1 VTAESHDVGATLG
14 LATRLPHDVRE
25 ALGAL
30 SRVARALVGP
40 GTFEELAGRALDEMH
55 RGLGLEVAALY
66 LPDRREG
73 PVLRRFV
80 YSASPESTRG
90 VQHELTLEPEAWR
103 LAVQSPAPL
112 VFFAQGSALVA
123 SPFEPVP
130 ESWLALP
137 LASGDR
143 MLGVVIA
150 AGPGPPRLDP
160 LGATVLT
167 LLGDLLGAG
176 IATARLRQRL
186 QIAALERERLEL
198 ATEVHDELAQD
209 LALAARELRLL
220 DEDPAPREAAASR
233 ARLREAVQSAHGT
246 ARARLMG
253 LMAPVPL
260 GGLRRSVE
268 EICRRF
274 AARRVPV
281 RLEPGEEPP
290 EVGAEA
296 RAVVAR
302 ILAEALANVEKHAA
316 ASEVS
321 VELSGADERLT
332 LVVRDDGN
340 GIAPGTAPQTGEGHF
355 GLQLMH
361 QRALAA
367 GGSVTVEPA
376 TPHGTRV
383 VLVLPIPEE
392 VV

>member
-1 VTAESHDVGATLG
+1 MTTESHDAGTALG
-14 LATRLPHDVRE
+14 LATRLPRDVRE
-25 ALGAL
+25 ALAAL

-40 GTFEELAGRALDEMH
+40 GTFEELAGRALDEMQ
-55 RGLGLEVAALY
+55 RGLALEVAALY
-66 LPDRREG
+66 LPDRRGG
-73 PVLRRFV
+73 PILRRFV
-80 YSASPESTRG
+80 HAASPDSGRG
-90 VQHELTLEPEAWR
+90 VRSELTLEPEAWR

-112 VFFAQGSALVA
+112 VFFAEGSALID
-123 SPFEPVP
+123 SPFDPVP
-130 ESWLALP
+130 ECWLVLP

-150 AGPGPPRLDP
+150 AGPGPPPLDP

-198 ATEVHDELAQD
+198 AAEVHDELAQD

-220 DEDPAPREAAASR
+220 DEDPAPEKAAASR
-233 ARLREAVQSAHGT
+233 TRLREAIESAHGT

-253 LMAPVPL
+253 LMAPAPL
-260 GGLRRSVE
+260 GGLRRTVE
-268 EICRRF
+268 EVCSRF

-281 RLEPGEEPP
+281 RLEPGDEPP
-290 EVGAEA
+290 EVGAEG

-302 ILAEALANVEKHAA
+302 ILAEALANAEKHAA
-316 ASEVS
+316 ASRVS
-321 VELSGADERLT
+321 VDLSCGGECLRLI
-332 LVVRDDGN
+332 VEDDGN
-340 GIAPGTAPQTGEGHF
+340 GIAPGTAPRSGEGHF

-367 GGSVTVEPA
+367 GGRVSVEPVA
-376 TPHGTRV
+376 PHGTRV
-383 VLVLPIPEE
+383 VLELPIPAE

>member
-1 VTAESHDVGATLG
+1 VNAESHDVGATLG

-112 VFFAQGSALVA
+112 VFFAEGSALVA

>member
-112 VFFAQGSALVA
+112 VFFAEGSALVA

-220 DEDPAPREAAASR
+220 DEDPAPRETAASR
-233 ARLREAVQSAHGT
+233 ARLREAVESAHGT

-281 RLEPGEEPP
+281 RLEPGEEPL

-332 LVVRDDGN
+332 LVVQDDGN

>member
-1 VTAESHDVGATLG
+1 VTAESHDVGAALG
-14 LATRLPHDVRE
+14 LATRLPGDVRE
-25 ALGAL
+25 ALAAL

-66 LPDRREG
+66 LPDRRDG

-80 YSASPESTRG
+80 YAASPDSRRRVG
-90 VQHELTLEPEAWR
+90 HELTLEPEAWR

-112 VFFAQGSALVA
+112 VFFAEGSALVD
-123 SPFEPVP
+123 SPFDPVP

-150 AGPGPPRLDP
+150 ALPGPPRLDP

-186 QIAALERERLEL
+186 QVAALERERLEL
-198 ATEVHDELAQD
+198 AAEVHDELAQD
-209 LALAARELRLL
+209 LALATRELRLL
-220 DEDPAPREAAASR
+220 DEDPSPKEAAASR
-233 ARLREAVQSAHGT
+233 ARLRAAVESAHGT

-253 LMAPVPL
+253 LMAPAPL
-260 GGLRRSVE
+260 GGLRRTVE

-281 RLEPGEEPP
+281 QLQPGDEPP

-316 ASEVS
+316 ASEVT
-321 VELSGADERLT
+321 VELGGAGDWLR

-340 GIAPGTAPQTGEGHF
+340 GIPPESSPQPGEGHF

-361 QRALAA
+361 QRAMAA
-367 GGSVTVEPA
+367 GGRVTIEPCA
-376 TPHGTRV
+376 PHGTCV
-383 VLVLPIPEE
+383 VLELPIPGE

>member
-1 VTAESHDVGATLG
+1 MNAETYDLGAALG
-14 LATRLPHDVRE
+14 LATRLPRDVRE

-55 RGLGLEVAALY
+55 RGLELEVAALY

-80 YSASPESTRG
+80 HAASPDSTRN

-112 VFFAQGSALVA
+112 VFFAEGSALMD
-123 SPFEPVP
+123 SPFDPVP

-198 ATEVHDELAQD
+198 AAEVHDELAQD

-220 DEDPAPREAAASR
+220 DENPPPAEAAASR
-233 ARLREAVQSAHGT
+233 ARLREAVESAHGT

-253 LMAPVPL
+253 LMAPAPL
-260 GGLRRSVE
+260 GGLRRTVE

-274 AARRVPV
+274 AARQVPV
-281 RLEPGEEPP
+281 QLKPGEEPP

-321 VELSGADERLT
+321 VELCAAGEWLT
-332 LVVRDDGN
+332 LLVEDDGD
-340 GIAPGTAPQTGEGHF
+340 GIAPGTGPQTGDGHF

-361 QRALAA
+361 QRAQAA
-367 GGSVTVEPA
+367 GGHVTVKPA

-383 VLVLPIPEE
+383 RLDLPTPGD

>member
-1 VTAESHDVGATLG
+1 VTAETHDVGAPLG
-14 LATRLPHDVRE
+14 LATRLPQDVRE

-80 YSASPESTRG
+80 HAASPDSTRN

-112 VFFAQGSALVA
+112 VFFAEGSALMD
-123 SPFEPVP
+123 SPFDPVP

-198 ATEVHDELAQD
+198 AAEVHDELAQD
-209 LALAARELRLL
+209 LALATRELRLL
-220 DEDPAPREAAASR
+220 DENPPPAEAAASR
-233 ARLREAVQSAHGT
+233 ARLREAVESAHGT

-253 LMAPVPL
+253 LMAPAPL
-260 GGLRRSVE
+260 GGLRRTVE

-274 AARRVPV
+274 ASRRVPV
-281 RLEPGEEPP
+281 RLKPGEEPP
-290 EVGAEA
+290 EIGAEA

-302 ILAEALANVEKHAA
+302 VLAEALANVEKHAA
-316 ASEVS
+316 ASEVT
-321 VELSGADERLT
+321 VELSGAEEVLT
-332 LVVRDDGN
+332 LVVEDDGD
-340 GIAPGTAPQTGEGHF
+340 GIPPGTAPQPGDGHF

-361 QRALAA
+361 QRAVAA
-367 GGSVTVEPA
+367 GGRVTVEA
-376 TPHGTRV
+376 ASPHGTCVR
-383 VLVLPIPEE
+383 LELPIPAD
-392 VV
+392 VL

>member
-1 VTAESHDVGATLG
+1 MTAESHDVGATLG

-112 VFFAQGSALVA
+112 VFFAEGSALVA

-220 DEDPAPREAAASR
+220 DEDPAPRETAASR
-233 ARLREAVQSAHGT
+233 ARLREAVESAHGT

>member
-1 VTAESHDVGATLG
+1 
-14 LATRLPHDVRE
+14 
-25 ALGAL
+25 
-30 SRVARALVGP
+30 
-40 GTFEELAGRALDEMH
+40 
-55 RGLGLEVAALY
+55 
-66 LPDRREG
+66 
-73 PVLRRFV
+73 
-80 YSASPESTRG
+80 
-90 VQHELTLEPEAWR
+90 
-103 LAVQSPAPL
+103 
-112 VFFAQGSALVA
+112 
-123 SPFEPVP
+123 
-130 ESWLALP
+130 
-137 LASGDR
+137 
-143 MLGVVIA
+143 
-150 AGPGPPRLDP
+150 
-160 LGATVLT
+160 VLT

-198 ATEVHDELAQD
+198 AAEVHDELAQD

-220 DEDPAPREAAASR
+220 DEDPPPGEAAASR
-233 ARLREAVQSAHGT
+233 ARLRQAVESAHGT

-253 LMAPVPL
+253 LMAPAPL

-281 RLEPGEEPP
+281 RLEPGDEPP

-321 VELSGADERLT
+321 VDLSGAEGRLT
-332 LVVRDDGN
+332 LVVQDDGN
-340 GIAPGTAPQTGEGHF
+340 GIAPGTPPRPGEGHF

-376 TPHGTRV
+376 SPRGTRV
-383 VLVLPIPEE
+383 VLVLPIPGE

>member
-1 VTAESHDVGATLG
+1 
-14 LATRLPHDVRE
+14 
-25 ALGAL
+25 
-30 SRVARALVGP
+30 
-40 GTFEELAGRALDEMH
+40 
-55 RGLGLEVAALY
+55 
-66 LPDRREG
+66 
-73 PVLRRFV
+73 
-80 YSASPESTRG
+80 
-90 VQHELTLEPEAWR
+90 
-103 LAVQSPAPL
+103 
-112 VFFAQGSALVA
+112 
-123 SPFEPVP
+123 
-130 ESWLALP
+130 
-137 LASGDR
+137 
-143 MLGVVIA
+143 
-150 AGPGPPRLDP
+150 
-160 LGATVLT
+160 
-167 LLGDLLGAG
+167 
-176 IATARLRQRL
+176 
-186 QIAALERERLEL
+186 
-198 ATEVHDELAQD
+198 
-209 LALAARELRLL
+209 
-220 DEDPAPREAAASR
+220 
-233 ARLREAVQSAHGT
+233 
-246 ARARLMG
+246 MG

>member
-1 VTAESHDVGATLG
+1 VTAESHDVGAALG
-14 LATRLPHDVRE
+14 LATRLPGDVRE

-30 SRVARALVGP
+30 SRVARALVGH
-40 GTFEELAGRALDEMH
+40 GTFEELAGRALDEMQ

-66 LPDRREG
+66 LPDRRGG

-80 YSASPESTRG
+80 HAASPDSQRR

-112 VFFAQGSALVA
+112 VFFAEGSALVD
-123 SPFEPVP
+123 SPFDPVP
-130 ESWLALP
+130 DSWLALP
-137 LASGDR
+137 LASGDQ

-150 AGPGPPRLDP
+150 AAPEPPPLDP

-198 ATEVHDELAQD
+198 AAEVHDELAQD

-220 DEDPAPREAAASR
+220 DEDPPPAEAAASR
-233 ARLREAVQSAHGT
+233 ERLREAVESAHGT
-246 ARARLMG
+246 ARARLKG
-253 LMAPVPL
+253 LMAPAPL
-260 GGLRRSVE
+260 GGLRRTVE
-268 EICRRF
+268 EICGRF

-281 RLEPGEEPP
+281 RLEPGEEAL

-321 VELSGADERLT
+321 VELDCVGERLR
-332 LVVRDDGN
+332 LVVEDDGN
-340 GIAPGTAPQTGEGHF
+340 GIAPGTAPRPGGGHF

-367 GGSVTVEPA
+367 GGRLAVEA
-376 TPHGTRV
+376 ARPHGTRI
-383 VLVLPIPEE
+383 VLDLPMPAE
-392 VV
+392 VI

>member
-112 VFFAQGSALVA
+112 VFFAEGSALVA

-233 ARLREAVQSAHGT
+233 ARLRQAVESAHGT
-246 ARARLMG
+246 ARAQLMG

-332 LVVRDDGN
+332 LVVQDDGN

-367 GGSVTVEPA
+367 GGSVTVDPA

>member
-14 LATRLPHDVRE
+14 LANRLPHDVRE

-112 VFFAQGSALVA
+112 VFFAEGSALVA

-150 AGPGPPRLDP
+150 ACPGPPRLDP

-233 ARLREAVQSAHGT
+233 ARLREAVESAHGT

-332 LVVRDDGN
+332 LVVQDDGN
-340 GIAPGTAPQTGEGHF
+340 GIEPGTAPQTGEGHF

-367 GGSVTVEPA
+367 GGSVTVAPA

-383 VLVLPIPEE
+383 VLVLPIPAE

>member
-1 VTAESHDVGATLG
+1 VNAETYDLGAALG
-14 LATRLPHDVRE
+14 LATRLPRDVRE

-55 RGLGLEVAALY
+55 RGLELEVAALY

-80 YSASPESTRG
+80 HAASPDSTRN

-112 VFFAQGSALVA
+112 VFFAEGSALMD
-123 SPFEPVP
+123 SPFDPVP

-176 IATARLRQRL
+176 IATARLRQGL

-198 ATEVHDELAQD
+198 AAEVHDELAQD

-220 DEDPAPREAAASR
+220 DENPPPAEAAASR
-233 ARLREAVQSAHGT
+233 ARLREAVESAHGT

-253 LMAPVPL
+253 LMAPAPL
-260 GGLRRSVE
+260 GGLRRTVE

-274 AARRVPV
+274 AARQVPV
-281 RLEPGEEPP
+281 QLKPGEEPP

-321 VELSGADERLT
+321 VELCAAGEWLT
-332 LVVRDDGN
+332 LLVEDDGD
-340 GIAPGTAPQTGEGHF
+340 GIAPGTGPQTGDGHF

-361 QRALAA
+361 QRAQAA
-367 GGSVTVEPA
+367 GGHVTVKPA

-383 VLVLPIPEE
+383 RLDLPTPGD

>member
-1 VTAESHDVGATLG
+1 VTAESQDLGAALG
-14 LATRLPHDVRE
+14 LATRLPRDVRE

-40 GTFEELAGRALDEMH
+40 GTFEELAGRALDEMQ
-55 RGLGLEVAALY
+55 RGLGLEVAVLY

-73 PVLRRFV
+73 PILRRFV
-80 YSASPESTRG
+80 HAASPDSQRR

-112 VFFAQGSALVA
+112 VFFAEGGALMD
-123 SPFEPVP
+123 SPFDPVP

-150 AGPGPPRLDP
+150 AGPGPPPLDP

-198 ATEVHDELAQD
+198 AAEVHDELAQD

-220 DEDPAPREAAASR
+220 DEDPPPAEALASR
-233 ARLREAVQSAHGT
+233 ARLREAIESAHGT

-253 LMAPVPL
+253 LMAPAPL
-260 GGLRRSVE
+260 GGLRRTVE

-274 AARRVPV
+274 ATRRVPV
-281 RLEPGEEPP
+281 QLAPGEEPP

-321 VELSGADERLT
+321 VVLSGNGERLT
-332 LVVRDDGN
+332 LVVEDDGD
-340 GIAPGTAPQTGEGHF
+340 GIAPGTTPRAGEGHF

-367 GGSVTVEPA
+367 GGRVSVEPA
-376 TPHGTRV
+376 APHGTRV
-383 VLVLPIPEE
+383 VLELPIPGE

>member
-1 VTAESHDVGATLG
+1 VTAESQDLGAALG
-14 LATRLPHDVRE
+14 LATRLPRDVRE

-40 GTFEELAGRALDEMH
+40 GTFEELAGRALDEMQ
-55 RGLGLEVAALY
+55 RGLGLEVAVLY

-73 PVLRRFV
+73 PILRRFV
-80 YSASPESTRG
+80 HAASPDSERR

-112 VFFAQGSALVA
+112 VFFAEGGALMD
-123 SPFEPVP
+123 SPFDPVP

-150 AGPGPPRLDP
+150 AGPGPPPLDP

-198 ATEVHDELAQD
+198 AAEVHDELAQD

-220 DEDPAPREAAASR
+220 DEDPPPAEALASR
-233 ARLREAVQSAHGT
+233 ARLREAIESAHGT

-253 LMAPVPL
+253 LMAPAPL
-260 GGLRRSVE
+260 GGLRRTVE

-274 AARRVPV
+274 ATRRVPV
-281 RLEPGEEPP
+281 QLEPGEEPP

-321 VELSGADERLT
+321 VALSGNGKRLT
-332 LVVRDDGN
+332 LVVQDDGD
-340 GIAPGTAPQTGEGHF
+340 GIAPGTTARPGEGHF

-367 GGSVTVEPA
+367 GGRVSVEPA
-376 TPHGTRV
+376 APHGTRV
-383 VLVLPIPEE
+383 VLELPIPGE
-392 VV
+392 VL